1 MTRSL
6 PTRIAAQFAWAP
18 IEAWASTTATAADY
32 AARAVARNSTPLDMA
47 EDLAEFAR
55 VATLRETPTWAHH
68 APEVRAWPIARL
80 LDYSATEVTATVP
93 TLVLPPQAGHA
104 SSIVDYGRDQSQMRT
119 LRDAGL
125 DRLYAIDWV
134 PATAQTADWS
144 IGEYVTVLEDIV
156 ELLGGR
162 VNLVGDCQGGWLA
175 VVYAGLHPDQVNT
188 LTIGGAPIDTHVGQ
202 SAIQE
207 WTRMLARRNELGL
220 YRALVRAGGGVQR
233 GDHQLT
239 GFKLLEPGAEIER
252 LMGLLANIRDPDYVT
267 RHIDFTNWFEWTQDL
282 PGAFYLWIIEHL
294 FVHNEL
300 ARGELVVGGERV
312 NLSAI
317 DCPIYL
323 LAGTKDHITPPE
335 QVWALADLVS
345 TPTQHIERELVDAGH
360 LGLFMGRAALAEHWK
375 PIAERVR
382 VHSVRGA

>member
-1 MTRSL
+1 MRKSL

-18 IEAWASTTATAADY
+18 IEVWASSAASAADY

-55 VATLRETPTWAHH
+55 VATLRETPTWAHD

-80 LDYSATEVTATVP
+80 LDYSTPAVTVAVP

-104 SSIVDYGRDQSQMRT
+104 SSIVDYGRDQSQMMT

-125 DRLYAIDWV
+125 DRLFAIDWV
-134 PATAQTADWS
+134 PATAETAEWS
-144 IGEYVTVLEDIV
+144 IEEYVAVLEEAV

-188 LTIGGAPIDTHVGQ
+188 LAIGGAPIDTHVGQ

-233 GDHQLT
+233 GEHQLT

-252 LMGLLANIRDPDYVT
+252 LTGLLANIGDSDYVT

-300 ARGELVVGGERV
+300 ARGLLVVGGERV

-345 TPTQHIERELVDAGH
+345 TPAEHISRELVDAGH

-382 VHSVRGA
+382 AHSEGSA

>member
-1 MTRSL
+1 MPQSL
-6 PTRIAAQFAWAP
+6 PTIIATQFAWAP
-18 IEAWASTTATAADY
+18 IEAWASSTASAADY

-55 VATLRETPTWAHH
+55 VATLRERPTWAHD
-68 APEVRAWPIARL
+68 APVVRAWPIARL
-80 LDYSATEVTATVP
+80 LDYSAPCATAAVP

-104 SSIVDYGRDQSQMRT
+104 SSIVDYGHDQSQMMT

-125 DRLYAIDWV
+125 DRLFAIDWV
-134 PATAQTADWS
+134 PATDQTADWS
-144 IGEYVTVLEDIV
+144 IEEYVAVLEEIV

-207 WTRMLARRNELGL
+207 WTRMLARRNELGV

-233 GDHQLT
+233 GEHQLT

-317 DCPIYL
+317 DCPIFL

-345 TPTQHIERELVDAGH
+345 TPTQHVARELVDAGH

-375 PIAERVR
+375 PIAEKVR
-382 VHSVRGA
+382 AHSEGGA